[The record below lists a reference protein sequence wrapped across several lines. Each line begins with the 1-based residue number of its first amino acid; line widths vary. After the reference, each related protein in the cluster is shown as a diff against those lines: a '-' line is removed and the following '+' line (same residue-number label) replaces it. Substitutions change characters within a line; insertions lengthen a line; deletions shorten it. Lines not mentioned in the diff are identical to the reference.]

1 MPSHK
6 IDTDYIGLTALILV
20 ALSWLSFGVIFLLRK
35 KPAQAKEAKRDPAAT
50 WGMVLQGCGF
60 ALVWSIRRSDWW
72 PISGWLGAEITLAGI
87 AVVLAYA
94 SNWWCYWAVQ
104 TLGKQWT
111 YAARV
116 IEGHELVTQG
126 PYAVVRNPI
135 YLGMFGLMVATGL
148 VLTPWWALLLAI
160 IFFLTGNQIRIRAEE
175 KLLRDAFGARF
186 DEYARRVPGFL
197 PRIK

>member
-1 MPSHK
+1 MR
-6 IDTDYIGLTALILV
+6 INTDYIGLTALILV
-20 ALSWLSFGVIFLLRK
+20 VLSCIIFAVIFLLRK
-35 KPAQAKEAKRDPAAT
+35 KPSQAKEAKRDSAAT

-60 ALVWSIRRSDWW
+60 GLVWSMRRSYWW
-72 PISGWLGAEITLAGI
+72 PISGWLAAEIVLAVT

-94 SNWWCYWAVQ
+94 SNWFCYWAVQ

-148 VLTPWWALLLAI
+148 VLDRWWVLLLAI
-160 IFFLTGNQIRIRAEE
+160 ILFLVGNQIRVRAEE
-175 KLLRDAFGARF
+175 KLLREFSGQPPQPSPPA
-186 DEYARRVPGFL
+186 L
-197 PRIK
+197 